1 MLEEYRIESNSRNE
15 CVADLEFP
23 PPAPQSRGAVKRPV
37 WVQKETF
44 PELKTSLKTPQL
56 QSKNGKPALS
66 ESSTWGP
73 QKAAK
78 PVEAKAEADAKK
90 HEGKKGGRKKK
101 WAPVS
106 LKNIV

>member
-1 MLEEYRIESNSRNE
+1 MLEEYRVESKSRNE
-15 CVADLEFP
+15 SVADLEFP
-23 PPAPQSRGAVKRPV
+23 PPAHQSLEAVKRPV

-44 PELKTSLKTPQL
+44 PELKTSLKTSQL
-56 QSKNGKPALS
+56 QSKNAKPTLS
-66 ESSTWGP
+66 ESSAWGP

-90 HEGKKGGRKKK
+90 HGGKKGGHKKK